1 MWATCVGSN
10 ERDTQGCA
18 IDDLVDQ
25 DDIALQRQSNS
36 YFTQVVDIDHQDFCP
51 ELMDEVRVVGDFAV
65 YKNEEF
71 TARIDNDS
79 DPNAAIPA
87 HDKIVYTNDQL
98 YYEATYRTASA
109 SVIASEGLDF
119 KDNDEGSYGDAS
131 IIDHVRP
138 TKIFMDV
145 SLGEQRDGSAT
156 DAYDGWNGAAD
167 KWDSNLKWALGGS
180 RIPGIDSEISGDDL
194 VVTADGGADNT
205 GGSAKYQILL
215 CQVDEVNAQY
225 IEDTLQKP
233 ALCFTQKKK
242 IAVDYLDFTQ
252 VVRTQKP
259 STNDIEE
266 NEVAFNMRMEDRIL
280 PVGPNSDNSFITV
293 TIEAEVYYKGNRH
306 PTRRLLQTDQPAG
319 QRNQKHA
326 MSVGYGVQH
335 RPAIDTCVVD
345 NKQEEGMVKLSMVY
359 GSSDMPKA
367 GDMSTFVSELS
378 MQLDAF
384 LQVRGAVSVEKVE
397 RCDKDCRTMYAR
409 GSQKSSRRRA
419 EVGDRLEIYLRFD
432 SVSTNK
438 AGYIMNAFQNN
449 LNNPRSDMHNEVTML
464 SSATVNKMVVDGCNG
479 VKLGMIKKAAVRTDK
494 VDDLVDM
501 LKEESSAVRPTA
513 LLALALVYLAW

>member
-266 NEVAFNMRMEDRIL
+266 NEVAFNMRMDERIL

-326 MSVGYGVQH
+326 MSVGYGIQH
-335 RPAIDTCVVD
+335 TARLDTCVVD
-345 NKQEEGMVKLSMVY
+345 NKQEEGMMKLSMAY
-359 GSSDMPKA
+359 SSEKDMPKA
-367 GDMSTFVSELS
+367 GDMTTFVSQLT
-378 MQLDAF
+378 MQLDSYHK
-384 LQVRGAVSVEKVE
+384 VRGAVSVEKVE
-397 RCDKDCRTMYAR
+397 RCTSLSCTMMYAR
-409 GSQKSSRRRA
+409 GGKKSIRRRA
-419 EVGDRLEIYLRFD
+419 EVEGAHLNVYVKFS
-432 SVSTNK
+432 SVDTNK
-438 AGYIMNAFQNN
+438 AGYVMNIFQNN
-449 LNNPRSDMHNEVTML
+449 LSNPRSDMHKQVAMFETAKTAKL
-464 SSATVNKMVVDGCNG
+464 EVDGCNG
-479 VKLGMIKKAAVRTDK
+479 ANFGMKKGKTSRNDM
-494 VDDLVDM
+494 DNLVDM
-501 LKEESSAVRPTA
+501 LKEESSAARPTA
-513 LLALALVYLAW
+513 LLAL